1 MIDTAALREK
11 VLDLAIR
18 GKLVPQDPNDEP
30 ASVLLER
37 IHEQKLQ
44 MVREGKLK
52 AKDVKDD
59 TIIFKGDDNC
69 YYEKYS
75 DGSVKNI
82 QDEIP
87 FELPDTWIWVR
98 LGVIFSHNTGKALKT
113 SNTIG
118 KKLTYITTS
127 NLYWNSFVVE
137 SLKEMYFTESEI
149 EKYTIR
155 KGDLLVCEG
164 GDIGRAAIWTFDY
177 DMRIQN
183 HIHKLRAYYPIETKL
198 YYYTFYYYKLIGKI
212 NGNGIGIQGL
222 SSNVLHNLIVPL
234 PPIQEQT
241 RITAAVNKCFLTADI
256 IDENEKILQTDIEE
270 LKSKILE
277 LAIQGKLVPQDEND
291 EPASVLLERIRAERK
306 TKLGKK
312 YVESYIYKG
321 DDNCYYEKIGS
332 ETKNITDEI
341 PFDIPDSWCFIRL
354 KELIKIISGVSYD
367 KRDICYD
374 GIRILRGGNIGELTI
389 QLQQDDVFLPHKYFD
404 EEKQIK
410 NGDIIIVASTGSK
423 IAIGR
428 AGFVEKDYP
437 NTQIGA
443 FLRIIRPINIDFTD
457 YLKCLFST
465 DYYREHIRESVHGNT
480 INNVKSEYLENFII
494 PLPPVA
500 EQKRVIQQTKRILAL
515 LKDGV

>member
-1 MIDTAALREK
+1 MFAANPLGESPLFFVYGIFRFGPYFE
-11 VLDLAIR
+11 VRIFDLSFWIWWLYSR
-18 GKLVPQDPNDEP
+18 
-30 ASVLLER
+30 
-37 IHEQKLQ
+37 H
-44 MVREGKLK
+44 
-52 AKDVKDD
+52 
-59 TIIFKGDDNC
+59 NC

-87 FELPDTWIWVR
+87 FELPDTWSWVR

-118 KKLTYITTS
+118 KKFTYITTS

-256 IDENEKILQTDIEE
+256 IDENEKILQADIEE

-306 TKLGKK
+306 AKLGKK
-312 YVESYIYKG
+312 YVESYIFKG
-321 DDNCYYEKIGS
+321 DDNCYYEKVGS
-332 ETKNITDEI
+332 TVKNITDQI
-341 PFDIPDSWCFIRL
+341 PFSIPQNWSFVRL
-354 KELIKIISGVSYD
+354 KELAKVVSGVSYD
-367 KRDICYD
+367 KRDICND
-374 GIRILRGGNIGELTI
+374 GIRIIRGGNISNLSI
-389 QLQQDDVFLPHKYFD
+389 VLLPDDVFLPQKYYD
-404 EEKQIK
+404 NEKEVK
-410 NGDIIIVASTGSK
+410 TEDIVIVASTGSK

-428 AGFVEKDYP
+428 PAFADKSFP
-437 NTQIGA
+437 QTQIGA
-443 FLRIIRPINIDFTD
+443 FLRIVRPYVPNVYQ
-457 YLKCLFST
+457 YLKCLFASN
-465 DYYREHIRESVHGNT
+465 YYREHISDLVHGNT
-480 INNVKSEYLENFII
+480 INNIKTEYLDEFII
-494 PLPPVA
+494 PFPPIR
-500 EQKRVIQQTKRILAL
+500 EQKEIANKVKILMDI
-515 LKDGV
+515 LKGGD

>member
-18 GKLVPQDPNDEP
+18 GKLVSQDPNDEP

-87 FELPDTWIWVR
+87 FELPDTWSWVR

-212 NGNGIGIQGL
+212 SGNGIGIQGL
-222 SSNVLHNLIVPL
+222 SSNALHNLIVPL

-270 LKSKILE
+270 LKFKILE

-291 EPASVLLERIRAERK
+291 EPASVLLERIRDERK

-321 DDNCYYEKIGS
+321 DDNCYYE
-332 ETKNITDEI
+332 NNVNNPVEI
-341 PFDIPDSWCFIRL
+341 PFILPKNWAFSRLADIAWLEDG
-354 KELIKIISGVSYD
+354 IKIDGEQLPYLDAKTIRGKQTASMLSCGKAIEKGMQVILVDGENSGEVFEVPYRGYIGSTFKVLQVSYEIE
-367 KRDICYD
+367 KSYVKL
-374 GIRILRGGNIGELTI
+374 ILDFYKNLFKDNKTGSAI
-389 QLQQDDVFLPHKYFD
+389 PHLNKKIF
-404 EEKQIK
+404 KSL
-410 NGDIIIVASTGSK
+410 IVAIPPVSEQKS
-423 IAIGR
+423 I
-428 AGFVEKDYP
+428 VEKV
-437 NTQIGA
+437 NLVTAI
-443 FLRIIRPINIDFTD
+443 
-457 YLKCLFST
+457 LKGG
-465 DYYREHIRESVHGNT
+465 D
-480 INNVKSEYLENFII
+480 
-494 PLPPVA
+494 
-500 EQKRVIQQTKRILAL
+500 
-515 LKDGV
+515 

>member
-18 GKLVPQDPNDEP
+18 GKLVPQDPTDEP

-69 YYEKYS
+69 FYEKYS

-87 FELPDTWIWVR
+87 FELPDTWSWVR

-222 SSNVLHNLIVPL
+222 SSNALHNLIVPL

-241 RITAAVNKCFLTADI
+241 KITAAVNKCFLTADI

-270 LKSKILE
+270 LKFKILE

-306 TKLGKK
+306 ANLGKK

-321 DDNCYYEKIGS
+321 DDNCYYENMPKNWVKCRLSDIADLERGITFS
-332 ETKNITDEI
+332 ASAKETIKTKKNIACIRTANIQDELDLDDLIYVDRAYTKNNERKLLRVG
-341 PFDIPDSWCFIRL
+341 DIVMSSANS
-354 KELIKIISGVSYD
+354 KELVGKSCIVKHFDGEMTFGGFVLVIRSIQIIPEFLL
-367 KRDICYD
+367 ICLKYLFLK
-374 GIRILRGGNIGELTI
+374 GAFYNESTQTTNIANISTKTIESLEISLPPLMEQQRII
-389 QLQQDDVFLPHKYFD
+389 D
-404 EEKQIK
+404 
-410 NGDIIIVASTGSK
+410 K
-423 IAIGR
+423 IAML
-428 AGFVEKDYP
+428 Y
-437 NTQIGA
+437 
-443 FLRIIRPINIDFTD
+443 NI
-457 YLKCLFST
+457 
-465 DYYREHIRESVHGNT
+465 
-480 INNVKSEYLENFII
+480 
-494 PLPPVA
+494 
-500 EQKRVIQQTKRILAL
+500 
-515 LKDGV
+515 LKDRV

>member
-18 GKLVPQDPNDEP
+18 GKLVPQDPTDEP

-69 YYEKYS
+69 YYEKFS

-87 FELPDTWIWVR
+87 FELPDTWSWVR

-212 NGNGIGIQGL
+212 SGNGIGIQGL
-222 SSNVLHNLIVPL
+222 SSNALHNLIVPL

-270 LKSKILE
+270 LKFKILE

-291 EPASVLLERIRAERK
+291 EPASVLLERIRDERK

-321 DDNCYYEKIGS
+321 DDNCYYEKVGS
-332 ETKNITDEI
+332 ATKNITDEI
-341 PFDIPDSWCFIRL
+341 PFDIPDSWSWARIDEIFQHNTGKALNSSNTKGFL
-354 KELIKIISGVSYD
+354 KNYITTSNLYWGHFKLDSLKQMLFTDDEVEKCSIH
-367 KRDICYD
+367 
-374 GIRILRGGNIGELTI
+374 RGDLLVCEG
-389 QLQQDDVFLPHKYFD
+389 
-404 EEKQIK
+404 
-410 NGDIIIVASTGSK
+410 GD
-423 IAIGR
+423 IGR
-428 AGFVEKDYP
+428 AAIWNYDVPMCIQNHIHKLRAFSYVEIQFYYYVFYLYK
-437 NTQIGA
+437 QLGIIGGKGIGIQGLSTKA
-443 FLRIIRPINIDFTD
+443 LGRIILPVPPLNEQRQILNKI
-457 YLKCLFST
+457 S
-465 DYYREHIRESVHGNT
+465 
-480 INNVKSEYLENFII
+480 II
-494 PLPPVA
+494 FDNMKG
-500 EQKRVIQQTKRILAL
+500 EI
-515 LKDGV
+515 

>member
-18 GKLVPQDPNDEP
+18 GKLVPQDPTDEP

-87 FELPDTWIWVR
+87 FELPDTWSWVR

-222 SSNVLHNLIVPL
+222 SSNALHNLIVPL

-241 RITAAVNKCFLTADI
+241 KITAAVNKCFLTADI

-270 LKSKILE
+270 LKFKILE

-306 TKLGKK
+306 ANLGKK

-321 DDNCYYEKIGS
+321 DDNCYYEKVGNISKKLS
-332 ETKNITDEI
+332 EEMPFGLPFGWCWITLKEIATITSGKTPKNEQITDFGNIPYFKVGDMNLPGNEI
-341 PFDIPDSWCFIRL
+341 FMEVVQYYVNDCYTGITFPKNSFIFPKNGGAL
-354 KELIKIISGVSYD
+354 LTNKK
-367 KRDICYD
+367 
-374 GIRILRGGNIGELTI
+374 RIL
-389 QLQQDDVFLPHKYFD
+389 
-404 EEKQIK
+404 KQESLVDL
-410 NGDIIIVASTGSK
+410 NTGVLIPSP
-423 IAIGR
+423 AMNNE
-428 AGFVEKDYP
+428 FMFY
-437 NTQIGA
+437 
-443 FLRIIRPINIDFTD
+443 
-457 YLKCLFST
+457 LFST
-465 DYYREHIRESVHGNT
+465 VDFTKNYKGSTIPTIDNEMIGN
-480 INNVKSEYLENFII
+480 IVFA
-494 PLPPVA
+494 LPPIE
-500 EQKRVIQQTKRILAL
+500 EQSRIVQKIKSIYSI
-515 LKDGV
+515 LKGGD